1 MLCCLLP
8 VTVWVQDRG
17 SSYKA
22 SHAPSEV
29 LDFLIYPSTNLRQR
43 LGQSLSALPLSKNT
57 PRRNFCTFGF
67 LLLLLSSFA
76 LSVGLIFFFFIASGW
91 LYFWVGLKNYIGQ
104 KVVYF
109 VQLCSSCKDYT
120 LPFLSLGDVSL
131 SCVICFDTACFL
143 DPDKQSSW
151 PLPSSQSFRWPL
163 GNPGF
168 KP

>member
-1 MLCCLLP
+1 M
-8 VTVWVQDRG
+8 QDRG

-76 LSVGLIFFFFIASGW
+76 LSVGLIFFFLPTLALNLGSAKGHRSMKKTFNILKKTSVGSPKFSLEDTYVLNGQYGFIILIFFSERIC
-91 LYFWVGLKNYIGQ
+91 GL
-104 KVVYF
+104 
-109 VQLCSSCKDYT
+109 
-120 LPFLSLGDVSL
+120 
-131 SCVICFDTACFL
+131 
-143 DPDKQSSW
+143 
-151 PLPSSQSFRWPL
+151 
-163 GNPGF
+163 
-168 KP
+168 

>member
-29 LDFLIYPSTNLRQR
+29 LDFLIYPSTNLRQS

-57 PRRNFCTFGF
+57 PGRNFCTFGF

-76 LSVGLIFFFFIASGW
+76 LSVGLIFFFLPTLALNLGSAKGHRSMKKTFNILLKKTSVGSPKFSLEDTYVLNGQCGFITLIFFSERIC
-91 LYFWVGLKNYIGQ
+91 GL
-104 KVVYF
+104 
-109 VQLCSSCKDYT
+109 
-120 LPFLSLGDVSL
+120 
-131 SCVICFDTACFL
+131 
-143 DPDKQSSW
+143 
-151 PLPSSQSFRWPL
+151 
-163 GNPGF
+163 
-168 KP
+168 